1 MIPVMSEEAAVR
13 REIVPMNILIVDD
26 EQSIRETCAT
36 VSEQCGMKAVATA
49 EEALDVLEHSA
60 VDILLTDLKLQQT
73 NGVELLK
80 QVHDLHPEVAVVVL
94 TQYGTIESAVEVTRM
109 GAVDYVTK
117 PFRIEELRPRLERV
131 ARAVELQQENRLLR
145 EQLRTR
151 PGFGGLIGVSMKM
164 QRVYKMIEKVSQ
176 HEYPVLV
183 LGESGTG
190 KELVARSIHFSGP
203 RRDRPLGWGG
213 ATFQPRRRTPSGART
228 SKSCRRNA

>member
-1 MIPVMSEEAAVR
+1 MIPVMGEEVAVR
-13 REIVPMNILIVDD
+13 REVVPMNILIVDD

-36 VSEQCGMKAVATA
+36 VSEQCGMKAVAVATA
-49 EEALDVLEHSA
+49 EEALEVLEHSA
-60 VDILLTDLKLQQT
+60 VDIVLTDLKLPQS

-80 QVHDLHPEVAVVVL
+80 QVHDLHPEVAVVML
-94 TQYGTIESAVEVTRM
+94 TQYGTIESAVEVTRL

-117 PFRIEELRPRLERV
+117 PFRIEELRSRLERV

-176 HEYPVLV
+176 HEYPVLI

-190 KELVARSIHFSGP
+190 KELVARSVHFSGP
-203 RRDRPLGWGG
+203 RRDRPLSPGDCSPLGPPPIQAAFFG
-213 ATFQPRRRTPSGART
+213 Y
-228 SKSCRRNA
+228 